1 MTLIR
6 KHRVL
11 IILISLILV
20 LYINDIYLPCLFH
33 EITGFYCPGCGVTR
47 MLIALFHLEFKKA
60 FFYNRFVFILLILY
74 LCYLLI
80 NTVYYLTNNKL
91 IKIPEFI
98 IYILIAIAI
107 IFGILRNIPLFN
119 YLRP

>member
-1 MTLIR
+1 MTFIR
-6 KHRVL
+6 KHIVL
-11 IILISLILV
+11 IFIISLILA
-20 LYINDIYLPCLFH
+20 LYINDIYIPCIFH
-33 EITGFYCPGCGVTR
+33 EVTGFYCPGCGVTR
-47 MLIALFHLEFKKA
+47 MFIALFHLEFKKA
-60 FFYNRFVFILLILY
+60 FFYNQFVFILLILY

-80 NTVYYLTNNKL
+80 NTIYYLINNKS
-91 IKIPEFI
+91 IKIPEYI